1 MIGLKPYKANKY
13 GSKKVVRDGEVY
25 DSVKEYK
32 RYLELSLLQRAGAI
46 QNLQRQVPFELIPS
60 QFEYVPTG
68 EYYKQGERKGQP
80 KMKRICLAESV
91 KYFADFV
98 YTENGKQVVE
108 DSKGVRTKDY
118 IIKKKLMLWV
128 HGIKIKET

>member
-1 MIGLKPYKANKY
+1 MRTKKY
-13 GSKKVVRDGEVY
+13 HNKKVVVDGIEFH
-25 DSVKEYK
+25 SAKEGR
-32 RYLELSLLQRAGAI
+32 RYLELSLLQKAGAI
-46 QNLQRQVPFELIPS
+46 RDLQRQVPFELIPS

-68 EYYKQGERKGQP
+68 EYYKQGERKGEP

>member
-1 MIGLKPYKANKY
+1 MKRFNTSKYKA
-13 GSKKVVRDGEVY
+13 KKVTYNGEVF

-32 RYLELSLLQRAGAI
+32 RYLELSLLLRAGAI
-46 QNLQRQVPFELIPS
+46 QDLQRQVPFELIPS
-60 QFEYVPTG
+60 QFEYIPTG

-80 KMKRICLAESV
+80 KIKRVCVEESV

-98 YTENGKQVVE
+98 YIENGKQVVE
-108 DSKGVRTKDY
+108 DSKGARTKDY
-118 IIKKKLMLWV
+118 IIKRKLMLWV